1 MNFAKIVG
9 KVFEHWKITTAAAVV
24 LAGVLGGILAFFTT
38 PKPKS
43 DKPEDIA
50 KFAASSKF
58 DRLTNK
64 QKEEYLRQLRP
75 RPGERRDRRNNPMRN
90 MSENERRAL
99 FRQMGAMRQRQMLKE
114 YRAYMKMNQAEKNAF
129 LDAKIAEQDK
139 RMAEWAKRRAEREA
153 RRAQNGQNGQNRNGQ
168 NGQQR
173 PRPTA
178 EQRAAF
184 MKSRIESESPEV
196 RSARQKMMQDMM
208 KRRRETGKTM
218 QRPQGGGRGGRGG
231 GQGGRR

>member
-1 MNFAKIVG
+1 MNFAKIAG

-24 LAGVLGGILAFFTT
+24 LAGVLGGVLAFFTT

-75 RPGERRDRRNNPMRN
+75 RPGERRDRRNNPIRS
-90 MSENERRAL
+90 MSEQERRAL

-139 RMAEWAKRRAEREA
+139 RMAEWAKRRAERQA
-153 RRAQNGQNGQNRNGQ
+153 RRAQNAQNGQNAQ
-168 NGQQR
+168 NAQQQQR

-196 RSARQKMMQDMM
+196 RAARQKMMQDIM

-218 QRPQGGGRGGRGG
+218 QRPQGGGRGG
-231 GQGGRR
+231 QGRSR

>member
-1 MNFAKIVG
+1 
-9 KVFEHWKITTAAAVV
+9 
-24 LAGVLGGILAFFTT
+24 
-38 PKPKS
+38 
-43 DKPEDIA
+43 
-50 KFAASSKF
+50 
-58 DRLTNK
+58 
-64 QKEEYLRQLRP
+64 
-75 RPGERRDRRNNPMRN
+75 MRN
-90 MSENERRAL
+90 MSEQERRAL

>member
-75 RPGERRDRRNNPMRN
+75 RPGERRDRRNNPMRS
-90 MSENERRAL
+90 MSEQERRAL

>member
-1 MNFAKIVG
+1 MNFAKITG
-9 KVFEHWKITTAAAVV
+9 KMLEHWKITTAAAVI
-24 LAGVLGGILAFFTT
+24 LAGILGGVLAFFTT

-50 KFAASSKF
+50 RFAASSKF

-64 QKEEYLRQLRP
+64 QKEEYLRRLRP

-90 MSENERRAL
+90 MSEQERRAL

-139 RMAEWAKRRAEREA
+139 RMAEFAKRRAEREA
-153 RRAQNGQNGQNRNGQ
+153 RRAQNAQNGQNAQ
-168 NGQQR
+168 NAQQR
-173 PRPTA
+173 PRPTP

-196 RSARQKMMQDMM
+196 RAARQKMMQDMM

>member
-1 MNFAKIVG
+1 MNFAMITG
-9 KVFEHWKITTAAAVV
+9 KMVEHWKITTAAAVI
-24 LAGVLGGILAFFTT
+24 LAGIIGGILAFFTT

-43 DKPEDIA
+43 DKTEDIA

-64 QKEEYLRQLRP
+64 QKEEYLRKLRP

-90 MSENERRAL
+90 MSEQERRAL

-153 RRAQNGQNGQNRNGQ
+153 RRAQNAQNGQNGQNRNGQ
-168 NGQQR
+168 NGQQP

-196 RSARQKMMQDMM
+196 RAARQKMMQDIM
-208 KRRRETGKTM
+208 KRRRETGKSM
-218 QRPQGGGRGGRGG
+218 PRPQGGGRGGRGG
-231 GQGGRR
+231 RR

>member
-24 LAGVLGGILAFFTT
+24 LAGVIGGVLAFFTT

-90 MSENERRAL
+90 MSEQERRAL

-153 RRAQNGQNGQNRNGQ
+153 RRAQNAQNGQNRQ
-168 NGQQR
+168 NAQQR

-208 KRRRETGKTM
+208 KRRRETGKTI

>member
-1 MNFAKIVG
+1 MNFAKITG
-9 KVFEHWKITTAAAVV
+9 KMLEHWKITTAAAVI
-24 LAGVLGGILAFFTT
+24 LAGILGGVLAFFTT

-50 KFAASSKF
+50 RFAASSKF

-64 QKEEYLRQLRP
+64 QKEEYLRRLRP
-75 RPGERRDRRNNPMRN
+75 RPGERRDRRNNPMRS
-90 MSENERRAL
+90 MSEQERRAL

>member
-1 MNFAKIVG
+1 MNFAKLTG
-9 KVFEHWKITTAAAVV
+9 KLIEHWKITTVSAIV
-24 LAGVLGGILAFFTT
+24 LAGVLGGLLAFFTT

-64 QKEEYLRQLRP
+64 QKEEYLRRLRP
-75 RPGERRDRRNNPMRN
+75 RPGERRDRRNNPIRS
-90 MSENERRAL
+90 MSEQERRAL

-114 YRAYMKMNQAEKNAF
+114 YRAYMKMNQEEKNAF

-153 RRAQNGQNGQNRNGQ
+153 RRAQNAQNRQNGQNGQNGQ
-168 NGQQR
+168 NAQR
-173 PRPTA
+173 PRPTQA
-178 EQRAAF
+178 QRAAF
-184 MKSRIESESPEV
+184 MKNRIESESPEV
-196 RSARQKMMQDMM
+196 RSARQKMMQDIM

-231 GQGGRR
+231 RR

>member
-1 MNFAKIVG
+1 MNFAKLTG
-9 KVFEHWKITTAAAVV
+9 KLVEHWKITTVSAIV
-24 LAGVLGGILAFFTT
+24 LAGVLGGLLAFFTT

-75 RPGERRDRRNNPMRN
+75 RPGERRDRRNNPIRS
-90 MSENERRAL
+90 MSEQERRAL

-114 YRAYMKMNQAEKNAF
+114 YRAYMKMNQEEKNAF

-153 RRAQNGQNGQNRNGQ
+153 RRAQNAQNRQNGQNGQNGQ
-168 NGQQR
+168 NAQR
-173 PRPTA
+173 PRPTQA
-178 EQRAAF
+178 QRAAF
-184 MKSRIESESPEV
+184 MKNRIESESPEV
-196 RSARQKMMQDMM
+196 RAARQKMMQDIM

-231 GQGGRR
+231 RR

>member
-1 MNFAKIVG
+1 MNFAKIIG
-9 KVFEHWKITTAAAVV
+9 KVFEHWKITTAVAVI
-24 LAGVLGGILAFFTT
+24 LAGGLGGILAFFTT

-90 MSENERRAL
+90 MSEQERRAL